1 MSDTLFSNTRHEES
15 QHNDDELFQESSV
28 QQSDYLKDA
37 YASVIDV

>member
-1 MSDTLFSNTRHEES
+1 MSDTSFVHTRHEES
-15 QHNDDELFQESSV
+15 QNNDDELFQESAV